1 MPYVHRYI
9 GPICRIWGRAHHFKL
24 GVDSELYRLQSTIL
38 HTCTEA
44 SPDQHTLATPAFAPA
59 VVPGPLQR
67 HPWTAE
73 PADSAEPHQSAVR
86 LFRLTLLLFSHSHS
100 HFFLSDSFFLF
111 ISLSLQRPRFSLV
124 IPRICLLILG
134 YPLEF
139 KTALSLP
146 CLRLFYSVPVG
157 FRFRPHS
164 CSAPQ
169 YLGFCYIRLTAALH
183 CYRWFDFLLLPTA
196 TTKINIRNFHYVW

>member
-1 MPYVHRYI
+1 MILRVSTNTAYPVRYLSPSQTFSPALPQYPIDAATDRCKELYSMPYVHRYI

-111 ISLSLQRPRFSLV
+111 ISLSPTSQ
-124 IPRICLLILG
+124 ILSC
-134 YPLEF
+134 YPQNMPAHF
-139 KTALSLP
+139 GIS
-146 CLRLFYSVPVG
+146 SG
-157 FRFRPHS
+157 
-164 CSAPQ
+164 
-169 YLGFCYIRLTAALH
+169 I
-183 CYRWFDFLLLPTA
+183 
-196 TTKINIRNFHYVW
+196 